1 MSLEIDVFADYV
13 CPYCLLA
20 EKVIARAI
28 EGLGAHIRWRPFE
41 LYLAGP

>member
-20 EKVIARAI
+20 EKVITGAI
-28 EGLGAHIRWRPFE
+28 SVRPDCKS
-41 LYLAGP
+41 ATIVR